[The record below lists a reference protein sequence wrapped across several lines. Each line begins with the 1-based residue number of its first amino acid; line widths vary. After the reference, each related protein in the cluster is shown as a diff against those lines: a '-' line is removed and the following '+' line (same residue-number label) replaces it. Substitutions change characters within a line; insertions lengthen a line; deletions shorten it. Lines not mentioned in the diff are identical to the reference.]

1 MKPVI
6 SIDTPDYVTVG
17 DGTISGGVVAT
28 PYEITVSATVGDIT
42 TTLDGNELTGAP
54 GDTGITYEI
63 PTTGQ
68 SLVITAANDGWI
80 TTKTYSLSVSV
91 WSDITTS
98 MRAASTS
105 PNLVIDNENFTIT
118 GTYSVD
124 SANVIVSCTPKGARG
139 NGTVYTSA
147 GEISYAHSVTNNV
160 GLFITE
166 NDTRLVYDLAADGY
180 FPLTREYTIDITY
193 VAPENNTEE

>member
-17 DGTISGGVVAT
+17 DGTISGGVAST

-42 TTLDGNELTGAP
+42 ATLDGNELTGVQ

-68 SLVITAANDGWI
+68 SLTITATNDGWI

-98 MRAASTS
+98 MRAASTC
-105 PNLVIDNENFTIT
+105 PDIVIDNENFAIT
-118 GTYSVD
+118 GRYSVER
-124 SANVIVSCTPKGARG
+124 ANVIVSCTPKGARG
-139 NGTVYTSA
+139 NGTVYSSA
-147 GEISYAHSVTNNV
+147 GEISYEHSVTNNV
-160 GLFITE
+160 GLWVTE
-166 NDTRLVYDLAADGY
+166 DDARVVYDLASDGY
-180 FPLTREYTIDITY
+180 FPLTREYTVDISY
-193 VAPENNTEE
+193 VAPENTEE

>member
-1 MKPVI
+1 M
-6 SIDTPDYVTVG
+6 TVG
-17 DGTISGGVVAT
+17 DGTISGGVAAT

-42 TTLDGNELTGAP
+42 ATLDGNELTGVE

-63 PTTGQ
+63 PTTGE
-68 SLVITAANDGWI
+68 SLTITATNDGWI
-80 TTKTYSLSVSV
+80 TTKTYSLNVSV

-105 PNLVIDNENFTIT
+105 PDLVIDNENLTIT

-124 SANVIVSCTPKGARG
+124 SANVVVSCTPKGARG

-166 NDTRLVYDLAADGY
+166 NDTRLVYDLVADGY

>member
-6 SIDTPDYVTVG
+6 NIDTPDYVTVG
-17 DGTISGGVVAT
+17 NGTISGGVAST
-28 PYEITVSATVGDIT
+28 PYEITVSATIGDIT
-42 TTLDGNELTGAP
+42 ATLDGNELTGVD

-68 SLVITAANDGWI
+68 SLTITAVNDGWI